1 MRDIKST
8 GPSSNPIKHPA
19 QTPRLRTPR
28 VDGTVTWA
36 RPQRPSDPAT
46 GRKPLLIRGG
56 HVVDP
61 RNGRDGVMDVLVEG
75 QHIQQVG
82 KDIKASKEMDVLD
95 ASNLVVAPGLIDIHV
110 HLREPGQEEKE
121 TIATGTA
128 AAAVGGFAAVAC
140 MPNTV
145 PPLDN
150 VSQIQFVM
158 MKAQSEGYV
167 RVYPIGAITKGQ
179 EGVELTEIGAMV
191 RAGCVAISDDGKP
204 VANAKLFRRAL
215 EYAKT
220 FGLPVIDHCED
231 PDLAKGGVMNEGNLA
246 AVLGLKGIPRQAEYI
261 MVARNIAL
269 CELTGGNLHLA
280 HLSTKES
287 VALVREAKKRG
298 LPITAETAAH
308 YFTLTEDAV
317 ASYNANAKM
326 NPPLR
331 TEADRLA
338 IIEGLSDG
346 TIDVIA
352 SDHAPHTA
360 AQKARE
366 FDFAPFGIIGLETT
380 LGLVITELVQ
390 TKAMTLFAAIG
401 ALSDAPARAFNLPGG
416 HLSPGAPADIT
427 LIDLKAKQVVKDFA
441 SKSQNSPFIGRTL
454 QGRAYATIV
463 GGEVVMREGRLV
475 KKPSLA

>member
-1 MRDIKST
+1 MNPSTSARDKS
-8 GPSSNPIKHPA
+8 
-19 QTPRLRTPR
+19 
-28 VDGTVTWA
+28 TVTWA
-36 RPQRPSDPAT
+36 RKQRPSEDTAR
-46 GRKPLLIRGG
+46 RKPLLIRGG

-61 RNGRDGVMDVLVEG
+61 RNRRDEICDVLIQG
-75 QHIQQVG
+75 QHIEKVAKG
-82 KDIKASKEMDVLD
+82 IRPTRDMDILEA
-95 ASNLVVAPGLIDIHV
+95 ANLVVTPGLIDVHV

-128 AAAVGGFAAVAC
+128 AAAMGGFSAVAC

-150 VSQIQFVM
+150 VSQIQYVM
-158 MKAQSEGYV
+158 MKTQSEGYV

-179 EGVELTEIGAMV
+179 DGVELTEIGAMV

-231 PDLAKGGVMNEGNLA
+231 PDLAKGGVMNEGKLA

-269 CELTGGNLHLA
+269 CELTGGQLHLA

-287 VALVREAKKRG
+287 VALVRDAKKRG
-298 LPITAETAAH
+298 LPITAETCPH
-308 YFTLTEDAV
+308 YFTLTEEAV
-317 ASYNANAKM
+317 ANYNANAKM

-331 TEADRLA
+331 TEEDRQAVLA
-338 IIEGLSDG
+338 GLADG
-346 TIDVIA
+346 TIDIIA

-380 LGLVITELVQ
+380 LGLVLTELVQ
-390 TKAMTLFAAIG
+390 KRVLSLNAAV
-401 ALSDAPARAFNLPGG
+401 ASLTDAPAQAFHLPGG
-416 HLSPGAPADIT
+416 HLSPGAPADVT
-427 LIDLKAKQVVKDFA
+427 LIDLKAKHVVNEFT
-441 SKSQNSPFIGRTL
+441 SKSQNSPFKGRTL
-454 QGRAYATIV
+454 QGKAVATIV
-463 GGEVVMREGRLV
+463 GGEMVMQKGRLL
-475 KKPSLA
+475 KKPQFHGG